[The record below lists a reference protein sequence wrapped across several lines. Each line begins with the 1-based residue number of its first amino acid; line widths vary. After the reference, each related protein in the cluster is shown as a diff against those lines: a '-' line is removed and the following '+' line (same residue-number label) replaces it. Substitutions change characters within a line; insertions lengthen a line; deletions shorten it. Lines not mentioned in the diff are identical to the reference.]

1 MNSTKLGQ
9 EASQGTHDATAKCCM
24 SSQCG
29 LGPPVPV
36 GQPRNHHLAKYV
48 RSVTYQE
55 SGRATAAMVTVIMPG
70 VGASGLFQ
78 GLGLSIANETDR
90 FSRSEGRRIALLRA
104 LDNVA
109 DHL

>member
-1 MNSTKLGQ
+1 
-9 EASQGTHDATAKCCM
+9 
-24 SSQCG
+24 
-29 LGPPVPV
+29 
-36 GQPRNHHLAKYV
+36 
-48 RSVTYQE
+48 
-55 SGRATAAMVTVIMPG
+55 MVTVIMPG